1 MGDLTEHF
9 SRSELE
15 CRCGCGLF
23 NAKGRL
29 LSTLEVIRR
38 AVGKSVHIE
47 SGCRCAEKN
56 ADVGGKPN
64 SGHLTG
70 EAADIWVEGLSNR
83 DLGVVIKDLHR
94 RKLLPHLRYCYLIR
108 GRTNTRVH
116 VGVDEKPRRGVFG
129 F

>member
-83 DLGVVIKDLHR
+83 DLGGEAENKYMTREIR
-94 RKLLPHLRYCYLIR
+94 RKGIFYNCVKIIEGWIPIK
-108 GRTNTRVH
+108 GN
-116 VGVDEKPRRGVFG
+116 
-129 F
+129 